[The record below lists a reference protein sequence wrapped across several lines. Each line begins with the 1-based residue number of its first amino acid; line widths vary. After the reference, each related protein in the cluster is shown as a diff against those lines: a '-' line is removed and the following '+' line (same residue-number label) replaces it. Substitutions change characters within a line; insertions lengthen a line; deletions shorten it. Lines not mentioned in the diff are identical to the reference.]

1 MKTENTT
8 DFKEV
13 NEDSNVLSKKSLFDN
28 FNVIV
33 PKEYDFIIRKS
44 TYAGYYRVGGNTGNV
59 NFSLGKKPIWLHR
72 KLMKLCLGWK
82 WIDNKKL

>member
-13 NEDSNVLSKKSLFDN
+13 NEDSNVLSKKSLLDN

-33 PKEYDFIIRKS
+33 PKEYNTLLKKINNKNRKHGLAMPQLVS
-44 TYAGYYRVGGNTGNV
+44 SV
-59 NFSLGKKPIWLHR
+59 FSKRKK
-72 KLMKLCLGWK
+72 M
-82 WIDNKKL
+82 